1 LCLYWLLPFPQSCF
15 QAHVGPHLSN
25 TNLIKEASCSDH
37 DAVKRLGWQCV
48 TCTCADNFVLK
59 SFISCDSLYA
69 IDLTKSVE
77 IESEMNF
84 GFLEFLFPAD
94 LIIVLLS
101 SCDIRILPNG

>member
-1 LCLYWLLPFPQSCF
+1 M
-15 QAHVGPHLSN
+15 
-25 TNLIKEASCSDH
+25 
-37 DAVKRLGWQCV
+37 
-48 TCTCADNFVLK
+48 LK

-101 SCDIRILPNG
+101 SCDIRIMPNG

>member
-1 LCLYWLLPFPQSCF
+1 M
-15 QAHVGPHLSN
+15 
-25 TNLIKEASCSDH
+25 
-37 DAVKRLGWQCV
+37 
-48 TCTCADNFVLK
+48 LK

-84 GFLEFLFPAD
+84 WFLEFLFPAD

-101 SCDIRILPNG
+101 SCDIRIVPNG